1 MGNEY
6 KYDWVD
12 VQIDEDVLIKIAE
25 RTDGKYF
32 RATNADK
39 LASIY
44 DEIDELE
51 KTRFNVMRYQR
62 KTEAYLTYL
71 LIAVAALL
79 LERALRFTLIRSIA

>member
-1 MGNEY
+1 MA
-6 KYDWVD
+6 
-12 VQIDEDVLIKIAE
+12 IAE
-25 RTDGKYF
+25 KTNGKYF

-62 KTEAYLTYL
+62 KTEAYLPFLIVAIASL
-71 LIAVAALL
+71 LI
-79 LERALRFTLIRSIA
+79 EKALRFTVIRSIS